1 MYPLIRLINTSIKGM
16 LSKPVSVDSKCETSF
31 YCMPWDLDM
40 FLEMNNGRVLTL
52 YDLGRFNLAIRT
64 GLGKV
69 LRQKRWGLVVA
80 GNSIRY
86 RRRIRAFE
94 KVTMRTQVAYYDE
107 RWVYLI
113 QSMWVKGQP
122 ASSAL
127 FRTGITEKGKT
138 ISTGRI
144 FAALQASNW
153 KPEPDAWIQSWV
165 ASELERPWPPAD

>member
-1 MYPLIRLINTSIKGM
+1 
-16 LSKPVSVDSKCETSF
+16 
-31 YCMPWDLDM
+31 M

-69 LRQKRWGLVVA
+69 LKQKRWGLVVA

-107 RWVYLI
+107 RWAYLI

-138 ISTGRI
+138 ISTDRI
-144 FAALQASNW
+144 FEALQASDW
-153 KPEPDAWIQSWV
+153 KPEPDTWIQSWI
-165 ASELERPWPPAD
+165 ASELERPWPPAA